1 MAGNSRLTIAAHAL
15 AWLALAHGRG
25 RAVLTSDEVAASI
38 NTNPVIVRRSLGD
51 LQKAG
56 LVVARRGTGAGWRLS
71 RPPGE
76 ISLLDVYAA
85 VSPEPLVALHH
96 SEPNL
101 ECPVGSGIRP
111 ALSEV
116 YDEAAAAFRAALAR
130 RTIAGLLERIMNDR

>member
-15 AWLALAHGRG
+15 AWLALAHSRG

-51 LQKAG
+51 LQRAG

-85 VSPEPLVALHH
+85 VSPEPLLALHH

-101 ECPVGSGIRP
+101 ECPVGFGIRP

-130 RTIAGLLERIMNDR
+130 QTVAGLLERIMNDR

>member
-1 MAGNSRLTIAAHAL
+1 MAANSKLTIAAHAL
-15 AWLALAHGRG
+15 TWLALAHHRG
-25 RAVLTSDEVAASI
+25 REVLTSDEVAASI

-51 LQKAG
+51 LQRAG
-56 LVVARRGTGAGWRLS
+56 LVAARRGTGAGWRLS

-101 ECPVGSGIRP
+101 LCPVGYGIRP
-111 ALSEV
+111 ALTEI
-116 YDEAAAAFRAALAR
+116 YDDAADAFRAALAG